1 MTSILTNRSALI
13 ALQTMRMV
21 NQQLDATGNR
31 VSTGLRIASAADGA
45 AYWAIASTLKSDNGS
60 LGALKDAISL
70 DKNSVD
76 AAAVGLNKVIDQLKT
91 INNALVSA
99 SSGSADRDKLQND
112 ISVAL
117 VAIKNYSDNTVM
129 NGSNWLSIDSGKTGF
144 TFDMDLVSAFSRNNG
159 TVSVSTTTLSIG
171 SFFLYDSNPANT
183 SNVDLAAGWANVVS
197 AVNKDLSGSLAIDV
211 SIGGG
216 DRGGFMDTAYYIG
229 AGSDTMS
236 IATLDISSLT
246 SSDADQRKLRTYLKI
261 VDATSQQLLTGAS
274 KLGSMST
281 LLKAQQEFT
290 QQLMDIN
297 TSSIGSLVDA
307 DVEEESTRLKALQT
321 QQQLGIQS
329 LSIANASSQNVL
341 GLFR

>member
-31 VSTGLRIASAADGA
+31 VSTGQRISSAADGA
-45 AYWAIASTLKSDNGS
+45 AYWAIASTLKADNGS
-60 LGALKDAISL
+60 LGALEDAISL
-70 DKNSVD
+70 DRNSVD
-76 AAAVGLNKVIDQLKT
+76 AAAVGLTKVIDQLRT
-91 INNALVSA
+91 ISNALVSA
-99 SSGSADRDKLQND
+99 ASANTDRGKLQND
-112 ISVAL
+112 IEVAQ
-117 VAIKNYSDNTVM
+117 VAIRNYSDNTVM
-129 NGSNWLSIDSGKTGF
+129 NGSNWLSIDSSKPGF
-144 TFDMDLVSAFSRNNG
+144 SFDMDLVSAFSRKNG
-159 TVSVSTTTLSIG
+159 SVSVSTTTLSIG
-171 SFFLYDSNPANT
+171 SFFLYDANPANT
-183 SNVDLAAGWANVVS
+183 SNADLAQGWANVVA
-197 AVNKDLSGSLAIDV
+197 AVNRDTSASLAIAV
-211 SIGGG
+211 SLGGG

-236 IATLDISSLT
+236 VATLDMESLT
-246 SSDADQRKLRTYLKI
+246 SSDADQRKLLTYLKI
-261 VDATSQQLLTGAS
+261 VDATTQQLLTGAS

-290 QQLMDIN
+290 RQLMDIN

-329 LSIANASSQNVL
+329 LSIANASSQNVMS
-341 GLFR
+341 LFR